1 MSVLYGYNENFDGKI
16 FLRSR
21 GNFEYHEEVIAVEL
35 KPNADQ
41 QVIGKLEDALSAD
54 FIEIDENNLAIFK
67 AR

>member
-16 FLRSR
+16 LLRNK
-21 GNFEYHEEVIAVEL
+21 GNFEYQEEVIAVEL

-54 FIEIDENNLAIFK
+54 FIETNENNLAIFK